1 MKEWLGICGEALAEN
16 YAAIHLARPLNP
28 PDMFVA
34 ETRIEFDEMRGL
46 FGCIHCQLGEARLF
60 GPLLGA
66 LKEHA
71 ANA

>member
-1 MKEWLGICGEALAEN
+1 M
-16 YAAIHLARPLNP
+16 NP

-46 FGCIHCQLGEARLF
+46 FGCVHCQLSKAGVF

-71 ANA
+71 ANP